1 MITPSAA
8 FTEANSKL
16 QKKPIFIIV
25 IGGYPRIFTTR
36 PGNEIGLTAGF
47 TFTFPNGETVTVS

>member
-1 MITPSAA
+1 MITPSDAFNAA
-8 FTEANSKL
+8 NAKL

-36 PGNEIGLTAGF
+36 PASEVGLTAGF
-47 TFTFPNGETVTVS
+47 VFTFPNGETVTVS